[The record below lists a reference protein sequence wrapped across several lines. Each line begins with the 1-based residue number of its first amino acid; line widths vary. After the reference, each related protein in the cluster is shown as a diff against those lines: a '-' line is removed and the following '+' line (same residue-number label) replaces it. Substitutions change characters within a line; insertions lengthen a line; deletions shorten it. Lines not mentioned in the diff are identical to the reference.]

1 MGNKNSEKERD
12 NELMMK
18 KKMLN
23 ILERKI
29 RRAEATQ
36 PARRQAGE
44 RERDG
49 YLHSGGMRGRSRLG
63 RSDSGGIA
71 CVRERGTT
79 KES

>member
-1 MGNKNSEKERD
+1 
-12 NELMMK
+12 
-18 KKMLN
+18 MLK

-29 RRAEATQ
+29 RRVEATQ

-44 RERDG
+44 REKETATCTG
-49 YLHSGGMRGRSRLG
+49 YTRGRSRLEV
-63 RSDSGGIA
+63 GGIV